1 MGCHFLLQTI
11 FPAQGSNPG
20 LPHCRQT
27 LYCLSCP
34 EQVASLCPMIKEAD
48 SEPSSPHI
56 ALLGR
61 KAGQAGALFL
71 LWSPAFQRRRAGVL
85 GKTPRLRGAQAGL
98 GPSGGRHS
106 GPRRC
111 HLLPR
116 DGAPT
121 LVSLLLVSIFR
132 KNLFRSSQSKCRL
145 DLGFVIYEADF
156 IPCLKLCVTVL
167 QTELF

>member
-11 FPAQGSNPG
+11 FPAQESNPG

-27 LYCLSCP
+27 LYCLSRP
-34 EQVASLCPMIKEAD
+34 EQVASLCPMIKDAD
-48 SEPSSPHI
+48 SEPSSPHT

-85 GKTPRLRGAQAGL
+85 GRTPRLRGAQAGL
-98 GPSGGRHS
+98 RPSGGRHS

-111 HLLPR
+111 RPLPPLAAR
-116 DGAPT
+116 WRPDFGVFAVSFNLPEK
-121 LVSLLLVSIFR
+121 LVQIIAEQV
-132 KNLFRSSQSKCRL
+132 Q
-145 DLGFVIYEADF
+145 A
-156 IPCLKLCVTVL
+156 
-167 QTELF
+167 